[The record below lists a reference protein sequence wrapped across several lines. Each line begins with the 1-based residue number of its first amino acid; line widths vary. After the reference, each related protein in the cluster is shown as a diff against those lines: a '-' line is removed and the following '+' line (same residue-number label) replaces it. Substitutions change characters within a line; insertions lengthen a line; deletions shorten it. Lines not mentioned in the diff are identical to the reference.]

1 MTDLTKLSQA
11 ELIALVQAAQAAAS
25 APRKLTMKVTA
36 KREDGKGT
44 DGALSI
50 YGLGR
55 FPVTLYYEQWQ
66 RLLGTSEE
74 LKKFLEENKDKLK
87 LKNAE

>member
-1 MTDLTKLSQA
+1 MNDLNALSKEQ
-11 ELIALVQAAQAAAS
+11 LIAMLAAAQAQAN
-25 APRKLTMKVTA
+25 APRKLTLKVTA

-55 FPVTLYYEQWQ
+55 FPVTLYRTQWE
-66 RLLGTSEE
+66 RL
-74 LKKFLEENKDKLK
+74 FAAKDEVEAFIAANTKLLATK
-87 LKNAE
+87 D